1 MAIKR
6 CFFRRG
12 TGGTGKDAEIQPRA
26 VMLALAI
33 RPMFAVLSHKLGLHY
48 RCRSMRLASL
58 SKSGGL
64 REQKLI
70 RIPNEQQSAIPNG
83 RLSHC

>member
-12 TGGTGKDAEIQPRA
+12 TGGTGKGAEIQPRA
-26 VMLALAI
+26 VMLALAA
-33 RPMFAVLSHKLGLHY
+33 RSMVLSHKLGLHHP
-48 RCRSMRLASL
+48 CRSMRLASL

-83 RLSHC
+83 RLSLC

>member
-6 CFFRRG
+6 CFFRHG

-58 SKSGGL
+58 SKSGAA
-64 REQKLI
+64 EQKLI

-83 RLSHC
+83 RLSLC